1 MPPIEVTRFDDHITK
16 LWVAGYVNVVLVR
29 FGHGFVLLDSGFQ
42 DSASQLDEKLE
53 NLGASRIEFLV
64 NTHENRDHT
73 GGNALIGSGS
83 TIVSH
88 ENCRRA
94 LTEQAFP
101 EAGLPT
107 VTFSDSLLL
116 TRGSDRIELTAMPGG
131 HTDGDAIAFLP
142 RSGVVYLGDIIVPE
156 AFPLVWLEFEDEVG
170 VEQLIRVLDGIIG
183 MFPDDVHFL
192 SAHGP
197 DYTKPDLRR
206 YRDMVDRTVDLVR
219 GAMAAGDTAERMKS
233 QGLLDDWNSW
243 DSHIYDVLNTDNWID
258 TIHESL
264 RRSSRKE

>member
-1 MPPIEVTRFDDHITK
+1 MPPIGVARFDDHVTK
-16 LWVAGYVNVVLVR
+16 LWVAGYVNVVVVR
-29 FGHGFVLLDSGFQ
+29 FGDAWVLLDSGFR
-42 DSASQLDEKLE
+42 DSASQLNEKLRS
-53 NLGASRIEFLV
+53 LGASRIEFLI

-73 GGNALIGSGS
+73 GGNALIGSES

-94 LTEQAFP
+94 LAEQDFP

-107 VTFSDSLLL
+107 VTFGDSLLL

-131 HTDGDAIAFLP
+131 HTDGDVIAFLP
-142 RSGVVYLGDIIVPE
+142 RSGAVYLGDIIVPD

-197 DYTKPDLRR
+197 NYTKQDLRH

-219 GAMAAGDTAERMKS
+219 GAMAAGDTAESMKS
-233 QGLLDDWNSW
+233 QGLLDDWSSW
-243 DSHIYDVLNTDNWID
+243 DSRIYDVLNTDNWIN

-264 RRSSRKE
+264 RRSGRKD